1 MSHALAGR
9 PPAHLAARL
18 ARHVA
23 PDLRI
28 AASRFEWIMA
38 RPLATGVL
46 QQRVSRL
53 VRAAAAAAA
62 LARPARRDMPGFTLP
77 SWDNPAPRTFWW
89 SSGQTSDDILLQES
103 PLRRDAA
110 RALKALKGLPA
121 ALAFL
126 DADGAWL
133 LDADGRDVLEVG
145 RPPVGEACWI
155 RSPPRILPEPSD
167 LARRLHDHLPA
178 GRTDLPPVAQFRTA
192 HARLHHG
199 LDQTAVQTLSELF
212 SPRHSSRIRI
222 HHTPRLLVLLRLTP
236 DGHALP
242 VLLASFP

>member
-1 MSHALAGR
+1 
-9 PPAHLAARL
+9 
-18 ARHVA
+18 
-23 PDLRI
+23 
-28 AASRFEWIMA
+28 
-38 RPLATGVL
+38 
-46 QQRVSRL
+46 
-53 VRAAAAAAA
+53 
-62 LARPARRDMPGFTLP
+62 
-77 SWDNPAPRTFWW
+77 
-89 SSGQTSDDILLQES
+89 
-103 PLRRDAA
+103 LRRDAA

-121 ALAFL
+121 AFAFL

-133 LDADGRDVLEVG
+133 LDADGHDVLEVG

-155 RSPPRILPEPSD
+155 SGPPRILPEPSD

-178 GRTDLPPVAQFRTA
+178 GRTDLPPIAQIRTA

-199 LDQTAVQTLSELF
+199 LDQTAIQALSELL

-222 HHTPRLLVLLRLTP
+222 RRVPRFLAILRLTP